1 MDNKENIFK
10 IIKEEFCSLWNFKER
25 GDTLEIITPFST
37 TNAKFISVF
46 VTRKTNKLI
55 VTDGGWMMGGEYDI
69 IPDIDD
75 EIFYRIYEH
84 YLNYYKI
91 KVYEH
96 VGYKYYYKSID
107 EIELLSSLVYDLA
120 HFMSSIISVSQIEFY
135 DYKEKSERE
144 TFKNDANRF
153 IGNLLQNKNII
164 FNKELSQD
172 YKAVRFNAIITQGPK
187 IKLVRYI
194 TGSTTSYF
202 LSSLTKATVDF
213 EIANNS
219 RFNSHIAQR
228 VGLINDTAQGFAEA
242 HLFRHIH
249 ALEEHTKRD
258 IVKWSERDTLIPI
271 LQ

>member
-1 MDNKENIFK
+1 MNNSINLFK
-10 IIKEEFCSLWNFKER
+10 LIKEEFCSIWDFKER
-25 GDTLEIITPFST
+25 GETLEIITPFST
-37 TNAKFISVF
+37 TNSKLISVF
-46 VTRKTNKLI
+46 VTKKRDKYI
-55 VTDGGWMMGGEYDI
+55 VTDGGWIMSGGYEI
-69 IPDIDD
+69 TPDIYD
-75 EIFYRIYEH
+75 ETFNKIYEH
-84 YLNYYKI
+84 YLSYYRIKI
-91 KVYEH
+91 HEH
-96 VGYKYYYKSID
+96 VGTKYYYKSID
-107 EIELLSSLVYDLA
+107 DLSLLTSLIYDVA
-120 HFMSSIISVSQIEFY
+120 HFMSSIISFSQIEFY

-144 TFKNDANRF
+144 TFKNDANSF
-153 IGNLLQNKNII
+153 IGSLLQNKNIV

-172 YKAVRFNAIITQGPK
+172 YKAVRFNAIITQGAK

-219 RFNSHIAQR
+219 PFNDHIVQR
-228 VGLINDTAQGFAEA
+228 VGLINDTAQGFAEG

-258 IVKWSERDTLIPI
+258 IVKWSERETLIPI